1 MARRPEFEELDSTGM
16 FSRLME
22 DNAEKMQ
29 WNKNSAVELLAMADE
44 LEEQAEKYRHLAA
57 TLILDA
63 QGYADA
69 TAALLAME
77 FPMVDIESKSEDTDD
92 E

>member
-1 MARRPEFEELDSTGM
+1 MAKEIPFEEMDSTGM
-16 FSRLME
+16 FSHLM
-22 DNAEKMQ
+22 DNNAEKMQ

-69 TAALLAME
+69 TASLLRME
-77 FPMVDIESKSEDTDD
+77 FPMTDIEEISD
-92 E
+92 EPDE